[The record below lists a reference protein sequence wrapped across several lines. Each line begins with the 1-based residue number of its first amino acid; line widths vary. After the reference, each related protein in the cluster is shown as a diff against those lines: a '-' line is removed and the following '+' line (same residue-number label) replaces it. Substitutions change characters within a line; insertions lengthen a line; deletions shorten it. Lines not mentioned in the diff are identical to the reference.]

1 MIVVIE
7 ITNKRGTRA
16 RKEYDAPSLNTAVM
30 AAEVE
35 LRKYPTFWIVD
46 AWVDGDSTHQPDTAE
61 EW

>member
-16 RKEYDAPSLNTAVM
+16 RKAYDSPSLNTVVM

-46 AWVDGDSTHQPDTAE
+46 AWVVGDLSNQPDPAE